1 MKSSKTQHNF
11 KIITIYQNQ
20 VVENN
25 VLHLDF
31 DKINSATIQ
40 LEIIDSYSKND
51 PSFYEQMEW
60 VIIENNIRVDED
72 DYTGGQKAELK
83 LYKEQAGAHDS
94 PSYLD
99 IQVVHPYE
107 GTVDTVRIELVA
119 TPRITEASWVNPET
133 LDTIT
138 ETKFNTF
145 VGILLDGEAIQGI
158 PLTVDVCL
166 EDTGQII
173 DYFTAIKD
181 RSLYNVALDKKW
193 HARHNIFFSVVKK
206 TYIIVSYLGHDGKK
220 VIYNGKEQNNLLTI
234 DGKKISREPQVV
246 PETLMNVTV
255 GTDPYFTQRYEPCKY
270 ESISY
275 TFAEQDSVIV
285 FEEDSKPTDTP
296 NRQPQIA
303 VQVGAHKKPL
313 VIEVSGHNEDTKCSA
328 VERGEEA
335 HSKRIINIE
344 EVTEKYIT
352 NYEGNTVSFTPY
364 FPYKY
369 LDDKQKIKQSKYLD
383 FLWDYFIPPDATELT
398 IPIETC
404 RYAKN
409 LDVRIAPDIAWAAH
423 FQLMLDPTQLE
434 KKPDALEIAHKKEM
448 YFREIDTISLH
459 KGIDNLIEKYRPELE
474 GIGVFFVMPTLPSV
488 APFSSFKEFI
498 ASVILDYIKGLGSCM
513 GIGVHTYYNE
523 DGDTREIVSYTDRY
537 PQIGNVI
544 FSVIIAIIII
554 VDILIL
560 IFSGGS
566 SAAARLGFK
575 VSQKTIKGAKA
586 IQRIQDV
593 YDKVDRKTEHSVF
606 EVAWPIIT
614 RSLGK
619 GYKVFP
625 DGSSGYNYELKLSAN
640 PIFGLMARIE
650 GHAGDLILDATG
662 ISGLFSTVRTG
673 IGWWGKFKRLKR
685 FKNNK
690 KLAERAFRMERG
702 KGKGILSSGYKG
714 AKALNKKGDRKLI
727 SPGDIIIILN
737 RMENN
742 LADKAKKY
750 AEELGQELQYYLS
763 IEGVYKA
770 QFTVDFN
777 IPDNGVPIIEM
788 KNKIPEKNGA
798 YKEICTSSLDQNNI
812 KTVSFSR
819 KKSIDA
825 YAFVKVSS
833 KFTFTTDWIEPYIPE
848 WLGAKASDYQ
858 SDQAKTKIGVDGKAE
873 AMLQGGISF
882 ERKYGIDNDLNP
894 YYQDITHFSGIAG
907 RYEYSLKVDERD
919 DNALPSAKNQSK
931 KQDFELKGENP
942 QLVILEPFDIEG
954 KKIYLFKKE
963 DVVKGI

>member
-1 MKSSKTQHNF
+1 MKSSNKQHNF
-11 KIITIYQNQ
+11 QVITTYQDQ

-25 VLHLDF
+25 TLRLDF
-31 DKINSATIQ
+31 DTISSATIH
-40 LEIIDSYSKND
+40 LEITDAYIKND
-51 PSFYEQMEW
+51 PSLFEQIEW

-83 LYKEQAGAHDS
+83 LYKEQAGAHDA
-94 PSYLD
+94 PSYID
-99 IQVVHPYE
+99 IQVVHLYK
-107 GTVDTVRIELVA
+107 GIVDTVRIELVA
-119 TPRITEASWVNPET
+119 TPRITEASWVDPDT

-145 VGILLDGEAIQGI
+145 VGIELNGEAIQGI

-166 EDTGQII
+166 EDNDQII
-173 DYFTAIKD
+173 DHFTATKD
-181 RSLYNVALDKKW
+181 RSLYNIELNKKW
-193 HARHNIFFSVVKK
+193 HARHHIFFSVVKK
-206 TYIIVSYLGHDGKK
+206 TYLIISYLGHDGTR

-234 DGKKISREPQVV
+234 DGKKISREPLVV

-270 ESISY
+270 QTISY
-275 TFAEQDSVIV
+275 TFAEQPTVTI
-285 FEEDSKPTDTP
+285 FEESDQSTDTP
-296 NRQPQIA
+296 HRQPNIA

-344 EVTEKYIT
+344 EIPEKYIT
-352 NYEGNTVSFTPY
+352 QYEGNKVSFTPY
-364 FPYKY
+364 YPYKY
-369 LDDKQKIKQSKYLD
+369 LDDNQKVKQSNYLD
-383 FLWDYFIPPDATELT
+383 FLWDYFIPPNTTELS

-409 LDVRIAPDIAWAAH
+409 VAVEIAPDIAWAAH
-423 FQLMLDPTQLE
+423 FQLMLDPSQLE

-448 YFREIDTISLH
+448 YFREIDAITLH
-459 KGIDNLIEKYRPELE
+459 KGIDNLIEKYRPEIE
-474 GIGVFFVMPTLPSV
+474 KISGFFILPYIPSV
-488 APFSSFKEFI
+488 APFSSIKEFI
-498 ASVILDYIKGLGSCM
+498 ASVMLDYIKGLGSCM
-513 GIGVHTYYNE
+513 GIGIHTYYNE
-523 DGDTREIVSYTDRY
+523 DGENREIISYTDRY

-544 FSVIIAIIII
+544 FSVIIAIIVI

-575 VSQKTIKGAKA
+575 VSAKTIRGAKA
-586 IQRIQDV
+586 IQRIEDV
-593 YDKVDRKTEHSVF
+593 YDKIERKTEHSVF

-614 RSLGK
+614 RSIGK
-619 GYKVFP
+619 GYKVYP

-650 GHAGDLILDATG
+650 GHIGDTILTVTG
-662 ISGLFSTVRTG
+662 VSSIFSMARTG

-690 KLAERAFRMERG
+690 ELAKRAFKIERS
-702 KGKGILSSGYKG
+702 KGKNVVSSGIKG
-714 AKALNKKGDRKLI
+714 AKALNKKGHRKLI

-750 AEELGQELQYYLS
+750 AKELGQELEYYLS

-777 IPDNGVPIIEM
+777 IPDDGIPVIEM
-788 KNKIPEKNGA
+788 KNKLPSG
-798 YKEICTSSLDQNNI
+798 EIATSSLDNNK
-812 KTVSFSR
+812 KTVSYSR

-825 YAFVKVSS
+825 FAFVKVNS

-848 WLGAKASDYQ
+848 WLGVKESDYKKG
-858 SDQAKTKIGVDGKAE
+858 QAKTRMGVDGNVE

-907 RYEYSLKVDERD
+907 RYSYSLKKDEKD
-919 DNALPSAKNQSK
+919 ENDWEDEEEKNSENKDK
-931 KQDFELKGENP
+931 KSFELKGENP
-942 QLVILEPFDIEG
+942 QLVLMEPFDIES
-954 KKIYLFKKE
+954 KKVYLFKQE
-963 DVVKGI
+963 DLTKGI